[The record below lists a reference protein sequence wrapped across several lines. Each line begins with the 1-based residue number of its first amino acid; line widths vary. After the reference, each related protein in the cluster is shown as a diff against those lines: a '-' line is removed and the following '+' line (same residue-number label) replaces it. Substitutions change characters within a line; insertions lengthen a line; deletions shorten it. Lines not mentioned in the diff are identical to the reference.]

1 MHDPYYDTD
10 PYEAVFSKMDV
21 INYAANGHNQH
32 TDPFRIIAA
41 MDQPHPKG
49 TPCPRCHRIGTS
61 CKTSYCVYG

>member
-21 INYAANGHNQH
+21 MNNIARGQNGN

-41 MDQPHPKG
+41 MQQPHRKG

-61 CKTSYCVYG
+61 CKISYCVYG